1 MNRCLPLPKLEEVFI
16 VLTKQPGKPSKLLDL
31 VQDPTHLQLAG
42 PAQQAIQIQFKPI
55 TQIVLT
61 TSLPII
67 PTVNVTQRQNS
78 KELSPKD
85 HFKVTIQIIKNRVVV
100 TKEILIAPGK
110 SPNAQQSPVANAHT
124 GNTQMGIDWDTLI
137 FYWHTHM
144 YNPVKQC
151 MINVQLFNA
160 QNLISIAKLC
170 KSNPVSVE
178 FFSSHFL
185 VKDLRTGAPLLRGEN
200 IGDVYCVT
208 FPLTSYHFISIDGSP
223 LIDSQHPIPSQTT
236 TQPSTYDSPI
246 PSSTPQAPSSPQQ
259 PTDSP
264 SLPPS
269 VTLSPAL
276 ATFQEQ
282 TPDIFEEEHT
292 PHTFQQHTP
301 NTSDQQHTHSP
312 PVTSQSP
319 GPHATTSQP
328 PQTQSNLQ
336 RPTHEKKR
344 NPKCFNE
351 KYVNTASKHPPPQ
364 TLEPTTETIHLNE
377 FVNNLSIKFSIK
389 DLGATYLCVNP
400 VYHSRMKHVA
410 LDYHFVRE
418 RVSEGSL
425 RVLHISSKDQLAD
438 MLTKPLGR
446 SQFMHFRSK
455 IGVSDGSSIL

>member
-1 MNRCLPLPKLEEVFI
+1 M
-16 VLTKQPGKPSKLLDL
+16 VLMF
-31 VQDPTHLQLAG
+31 
-42 PAQQAIQIQFKPI
+42 IQFLI
-55 TQIVLT
+55 
-61 TSLPII
+61 
-67 PTVNVTQRQNS
+67 
-78 KELSPKD
+78 
-85 HFKVTIQIIKNRVVV
+85 FVV
-100 TKEILIAPGK
+100 TRVL
-110 SPNAQQSPVANAHT
+110 
-124 GNTQMGIDWDTLI
+124 
-137 FYWHTHM
+137 
-144 YNPVKQC
+144 
-151 MINVQLFNA
+151 
-160 QNLISIAKLC
+160 SIK
-170 KSNPVSVE
+170 V
-178 FFSSHFL
+178 
-185 VKDLRTGAPLLRGEN
+185 
-200 IGDVYCVT
+200 
-208 FPLTSYHFISIDGSP
+208 TSYHFISIYGSP
-223 LIDSQHPIPSQTT
+223 PIDSQHPIPSQTT

-259 PTDSP
+259 PIDSP

-269 VTLSPAL
+269 VTLSLAP

-319 GPHATTSQP
+319 GPHTTTSQP

-351 KYVNTASKHPPPQ
+351 KYVNTAIPKSSYVPIGCKWVFRVKRKPDGTIDKYIARLVAKGFLQEPVPGRDYFETFSPVSKPV
-364 TLEPTTETIHLNE
+364 TIRIILCLALSNNWPLRQLD
-377 FVNNLSIKFSIK
+377 VNNAFLHGTLYEDVFMIQPPGYIHPQFPNHIC
-389 DLGATYLCVNP
+389 ATYLCANP

-425 RVLHISSKDQLAD
+425 RVLHISSKDQLVD

-446 SQFMHFRSK
+446 SQFMHFCSK